1 MVYYFVSNVVS
12 PSATIY
18 VGKDKFENEELI
30 KHGLESDVCAHV
42 YLRLRDGETW
52 ENIPKELLEDCAQL
66 TKANSIEGN
75 KKDNIT
81 VIYTPWANLM
91 KNASMATGQVSFHNP
106 KQVKKV
112 FVAVRQNPIVNRLN
126 KTRVEKFPD
135 LQAEKEEILKK
146 QRKEERRAREDKKLA
161 EKKERQE
168 REQLKWQK
176 EHAYD
181 DLFNSYVYYN
191 NLDNHNPPVHT
202 ATMSPD
208 KQSSSAKSKK
218 NKKKNQANKQNADSG
233 KAAEN
238 EAQNDAVVEE
248 ELKDEQEGEEN
259 QTQDVNGESKAIAD
273 SATEKQKPDED
284 NDEDNASE
292 LETKPTTKPADSEDS
307 SKFDD
312 LVRDRDSLRAEVTEL
327 RKSLEQIQH
336 KHEEEMEALQQKLNE
351 SEDKK
356 TQAETQFQKL
366 LERVNT
372 IKSQLGER
380 LKEDAEELSQARSRI
395 EELED
400 QNSALKAEVSEK
412 LTKIADLEKD
422 AREHSNELS
431 NLRNRANLSQQ
442 NWLQEKEELIE
453 QESYIR
459 AEFEEAKQAMH
470 NWEVLAMEERSIR
483 EGLAEKVNDLE
494 EQLSSLRD
502 EYNNVVSDNNTQSN
516 TIDGLQRALQEIQ
529 DARKQELREL
539 VQSSDAQLEEL
550 REKLQQVE
558 TRAEE
563 ANTELKQAQTELERL
578 LPFEKEVK
586 EKNLLIGKLRHEAVT
601 LNDHLTKALRFLKRG
616 KPEDNVDRHV
626 VTNHLLH
633 FLALDRSDP
642 KKFQILQLI
651 AALLQWD
658 DDQREQAGLSRPGT
672 STTISNITTALK
684 VPSFYVHRTPSTPS
698 LMSDY
703 MENGNNAAGGKETL
717 AELWSNFLEQEAE
730 AAGNGSKRGSTAGLS
745 PQ

>member
-66 TKANSIEGN
+66 TKANSIE
-75 KKDNIT
+75 

-292 LETKPTTKPADSEDS
+292 LETKPTAKPADSEDS
-307 SKFDD
+307 NKFDD

-502 EYNNVVSDNNTQSN
+502 EYNNAVSDNNTQSN

>member
-42 YLRLRDGETW
+42 YLRLREGETW

-181 DLFNSYVYYN
+181 DLFM
-191 NLDNHNPPVHT
+191 HT

-238 EAQNDAVVEE
+238 ETQNDAAVEE

-259 QTQDVNGESKAIAD
+259 QTQDVNGESKATAD
-273 SATEKQKPDED
+273 PATDNQKPDED
-284 NDEDNASE
+284 NDGDNAPE

-442 NWLQEKEELIE
+442 NWLQEKEELIG

-483 EGLAEKVNDLE
+483 EGLTEKVNDLE

-502 EYNNVVSDNNTQSN
+502 EYNNAVSDSNTQSN

-558 TRAEE
+558 KRAE
-563 ANTELKQAQTELERL
+563 AASTELKQAQTELDRL

-672 STTISNITTALK
+672 STTMSNITTALK

-703 MENGNNAAGGKETL
+703 MENGNNTAGGKETL

>member
-191 NLDNHNPPVHT
+191 HLDNHNPPVHT